1 MKKQTIYQRLDRIPI
16 VLYSVRYMIQIVNIS
31 DARNNFAKLVRKIK
45 ETKKPVVIVQDSIP
59 SAVIYPYEEALKND
73 EQKEQLFQ
81 LKFKEVFAEGE
92 KAFKKYLKKKA
103 VKTPRTEQ
111 DAYSVIKNA

>member
-1 MKKQTIYQRLDRIPI
+1 
-16 VLYSVRYMIQIVNIS
+16 MIQIVNIS

-45 ETKKPVVIVQDSIP
+45 ETKKPIVIVQDSIP

-73 EQKEQLFQ
+73 EGKEQLFQ
-81 LKFKEVFAEGE
+81 LKFREVFAEGE

-103 VKTPRTEQ
+103 IKTPQTEQ